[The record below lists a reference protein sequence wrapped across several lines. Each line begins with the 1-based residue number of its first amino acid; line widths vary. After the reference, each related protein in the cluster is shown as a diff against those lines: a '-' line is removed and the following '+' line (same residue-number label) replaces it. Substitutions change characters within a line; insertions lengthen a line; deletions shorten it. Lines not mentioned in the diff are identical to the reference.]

1 MSVTQKGLAT
11 IGIKIKVNNVEIKN
25 ATAMGEIGAEAQELD
40 TTTFNDSVSTSIPGV
55 QKQSAWTLDYLYGNE
70 NDDDYR
76 ALRALE
82 EAGKPVAIEVS
93 FPDGTKF
100 ANTGVVTNKI
110 NGAKVNELI
119 TAVASFSL
127 QGKWTVTNPTGE

>member
-1 MSVTQKGLAT
+1 MSIQKGLAS
-11 IGIKIKVNNVEIKN
+11 IGIQIKVNNVKIKN

-40 TTTFNDSVSTSIPGV
+40 TTTFDDDVSTSIPGV
-55 QKQSAWTLDYLYGNE
+55 QKQSAWTVDYLYQNDD
-70 NDDDYR
+70 DDDYR
-76 ALRALE
+76 ALTALE
-82 EAGKPVAIEVS
+82 KEGEPVPIEVS

-100 ANTGVVTNKI
+100 ANTGMVTNKI

-127 QGKWTVTNPTGE
+127 QAKWTVTNLAE